1 MKKQLLA
8 LAILGSGL
16 ANAQVWSENFS
27 SSTVPGLPAGW
38 AQVNQDGLTVST
50 SLGAYSFGTNAWVT
64 YNGTTAYPTYGKCV
78 ASTSWYSP
86 VGTSNDWLITPSFT
100 VPANGILEWDAIA
113 RDPQFADGYQVK
125 ISTTGTATANF
136 TTNLLTVSAENATWT
151 HRMVNLNAY
160 AGQTVNVAFVN
171 NSNDK
176 FILLMDNFNFVVPPA
191 QDGNVVSVTGIER
204 YQATA
209 TTPVTGQFKSLGFTP
224 ANNAVLNYAVN
235 NGAVTTQTFTFGT
248 PLNFGQTSNYSFT
261 TPANLA
267 LGKNTVKVWVSHVN
281 GTSETNLVNDT
292 AMYVMY
298 RASQTVSRTVLVE
311 EWSSSTCPPCAA
323 LNVAN
328 GFNALLNGN
337 NPNTGGDV
345 AVIKYQMNWPS
356 PGNDPSYNPDGLA
369 RRIHYDV
376 NAVPQAYVNGR
387 TEMQAHSQGEI
398 DAGKAE
404 PAFAD
409 ITATLSA
416 MGSTNA
422 AASTTVSASA
432 TITPYV
438 TISANSPVRVYQAL
452 VQSAYSYTSCSTCP
466 SNSGN
471 QTEYFHIMRKMSP
484 NGWGTPTV
492 LTDGTPFTVTFN
504 QNPTTTNIDLS
515 PSGSAAQN
523 SYNFWISTSGTVGA
537 TSKNTIVYEYVVFLQ
552 DTVTDHIL
560 QTASWSASVTVP
572 TTPTVATGVKE
583 NAANQSLSIYPNPAV
598 EYATLS
604 LQLEKA
610 AKVSVSIFD
619 ITGKLVYENKG
630 SEVPAGSNQMNIKTS
645 EFATGTYQVVI
656 QANDAVLKEKLI
668 VGK

>member
-38 AQVNQDGLTVST
+38 AQVNQDGLTVSS
-50 SLGAYSFGTNAWVT
+50 SLSAYSFGTNAWVT
-64 YNGTTAYPTYGKCV
+64 YNGTSAYPTYGKCV

-86 VGTSNDWLITPSFT
+86 VGVSNDWLITPSFT

-136 TTNLLTVSAENATWT
+136 TTNLLTVTAENASWT

-209 TTPVTGQFKSLGFTP
+209 TTPVTGQFKSLGFTA

-281 GTSETNLVNDT
+281 GTAETNLVNDT

-298 RASQTVSRTVLVE
+298 RASQTASRTVLVE

-369 RRIHYDV
+369 RRLHYGV

-438 TISANSPVRVYQAL
+438 TISANSPVRVFQAL
-452 VQSAYSYTSCSTCP
+452 VQSAYSYTSCSTC
-466 SNSGN
+466 SASTGN
-471 QTEYFHIMRKMSP
+471 QTEYYHIMRKMNP

-515 PSGSAAQN
+515 PSGSAGQN
-523 SYNFWISTSGTVGA
+523 TFNFWISTSGTVGA
-537 TSKNTIVYEYVVFLQ
+537 TSKNTIVYEYIVFLQ
-552 DTVTDHIL
+552 DTVTDHVL

>member
-38 AQVNQDGLTVST
+38 AQVNQDGLTVSS
-50 SLGAYSFGTNAWVT
+50 SLSAYSFGTNAWVT
-64 YNGTTAYPTYGKCV
+64 YNGTSAYPTYGKCV

-86 VGTSNDWLITPSFT
+86 VGVSNDWLITPSFT

-136 TTNLLTVSAENATWT
+136 TTNLLTVTAENASWT

-209 TTPVTGQFKSLGFTP
+209 TTPVTGQFKSLGFTA

-281 GTSETNLVNDT
+281 GTAETNLVNDT

-298 RASQTVSRTVLVE
+298 RASQTTSRTVLVE

-356 PGNDPSYNPDGLA
+356 PGDDPSYNPDGLA
-369 RRIHYDV
+369 RRLHYGV

-452 VQSAYSYTSCSTCP
+452 VQSAYDYTACSTCP
-466 SNSGN
+466 AGSGN
-471 QTEYFHIMRKMSP
+471 QHEYYHIMRKMNP

-492 LTDGTPFTVTFN
+492 LTDGSAFTVNFN
-504 QNPTTTNIDLS
+504 LNPTTMVVHPT
-515 PSGSAAQN
+515 PAQN
-523 SYNFWISTSGTVGA
+523 SYNFWTSSTGTVGA
-537 TSKNTIVYEYVVFLQ
+537 NSKNTIVYEYIVFLQ
-552 DTVTDHIL
+552 DTVTDHVL

-630 SEVPAGSNQMNIKTS
+630 SEVPAGSNQMNINTS